1 MVDAETPAAKAV
13 ETVVEVRVMRLH
25 IHLAKVVFPGGH
37 HLVVGGRLVSSVK
50 DGVKTAHPDMPAY
63 RMEDFPVPYI
73 PWADGAHPDVR
84 VEVLGRSGK
93 MREASVVRAGTVLFA
108 AVDADEVRAWVRRG
122 GK

>member
-1 MVDAETPAAKAV
+1 MVKPEAAV

-25 IHLAKVVFPGGH
+25 VRLAKVVFPGGH

-73 PWADGAHPDVR
+73 PWADGKHPDVH
-84 VEVLGRSGK
+84 VEVMGHRDRMK
-93 MREASVVRAGTVLFA
+93 EVSVVRAGTVLFA
-108 AVDADEVRAWVRRG
+108 TCGEDDVRAWIKRG
-122 GK
+122 GR